1 MPNDPSSLLPAYRQ
15 IEHAIR
21 LFIEKNQLKRHA
33 RLPTEAQL
41 AEQHKVSVGTIRKA
55 MNNLEAENVLY
66 RRHGHGTFVAPRVRK
81 GKVLLVSPE
90 VHLRAANHSHCFD
103 FFLGAL
109 FESIDADLPIE
120 PAIVDYTDFVGNLED
135 LRMIHSDA
143 VGAIF
148 FRGAASFATMRP
160 QLECQ
165 DFPCLYYGSNG
176 HVDFPR
182 DCPALYYDEYAIA
195 ELLAAH
201 LAARGRLRV
210 AGVESGAE
218 ICSIRSAIFAE
229 VAPRYGIAYQKFSA
243 ELLESPGMLAGVVR
257 DFDAVNSFVDP
268 VGIRLIQQIER
279 TMGCRVP
286 DDIAVVG
293 IDNIAAAQFIEPGL
307 TTVDLC
313 NSDNGRGAIR
323 RFHDMLK
330 GRVPRNLQTPSKI
343 ELIIR
348 SSS

>member
-1 MPNDPSSLLPAYRQ
+1 MPHDPASLLPVYRQ

-21 LFIEKNQLKRHA
+21 LYIEKNQLKRHD

-120 PAIVDYTDFVGNLED
+120 PAIVDYTDFVRNLED

-148 FRGAASFATMRP
+148 FRGAANFATMRP
-160 QLECQ
+160 QLDAQE
-165 DFPCLYYGSNG
+165 FPCLYYGGNG
-176 HVDFPR
+176 HPDFPEN
-182 DCPALYYDEYAIA
+182 CPALYYDEYAIA
-195 ELLAAH
+195 ELMAAH
-201 LAARGRLRV
+201 LASRGRLRV
-210 AGVESGAE
+210 AGVES
-218 ICSIRSAIFAE
+218 SIPVSLFRSRIFAE
-229 VAPRYGIAYQKFSA
+229 VAGRYGITYRAFSE
-243 ELLESPGMLAGVVR
+243 ELLNHPRLLADAVR
-257 DFDAVNSFVDP
+257 DFDAINGFVDLI
-268 VGIRLIQQIER
+268 GIRLIQRIER
-279 TMGCRVP
+279 TLKFRVP
-286 DDIAVVG
+286 EDIAVIG
-293 IDNIAAAQFIEPGL
+293 IDNVESAQCLEPGL

-313 NSDNGRGAIR
+313 NAENGRSAIR
-323 RFHDMLK
+323 RFNDLLSGK
-330 GRVPRNLQTPSKI
+330 APRNLQTPSKI